1 MLESSTAAKKPFSNK
16 AVIAVLLLCGL
27 LTTIAVFASAACY
40 CYKKDKLS
48 VQTITTLS
56 DKETSWNS
64 RINLMSD
71 QSGSFQGF
79 PVKSPIIGKIIS
91 MCISYSFFFF
101 FSWTDTNSKIF
112 NKNLYSDLPQQVFSA
127 GRHGWEVKKELYQ
140 AQSRNFLMWN

>member
-1 MLESSTAAKKPFSNK
+1 MTDMLESSTAAKKPFSNK

-101 FSWTDTNSKIF
+101 FFLEQILIVRYLIKTCI
-112 NKNLYSDLPQQVFSA
+112 LI
-127 GRHGWEVKKELYQ
+127 
-140 AQSRNFLMWN
+140 SRSRSFPLAVMVGK